1 MLPCRRGS
9 AARGLLL
16 WERFTTITT
25 SICKM
30 PTSSRQTDT
39 RTATTSIMNEHKRP
53 RSNKAKNDKDSILA
67 DAKNLLYILHP
78 AIQRMPKIE
87 RIEGAPVEMKRAT
100 QNIIR
105 HFSIAKECQE
115 VRQERIREMFGEFGI
130 LLANFEL
137 CIAQGLLTDSDKL
150 RIAIQLERIEEGVRK
165 WRNAARSLKRQE
177 QSQVGQ

>member
-1 MLPCRRGS
+1 
-9 AARGLLL
+9 
-16 WERFTTITT
+16 
-25 SICKM
+25 
-30 PTSSRQTDT
+30 
-39 RTATTSIMNEHKRP
+39 MNEHKKP
-53 RSNKAKNDKDSILA
+53 RGHKAHNDKDSILA
-67 DAKNLLYILHP
+67 DAKNVLHILYP

-87 RIEGAPVEMKRAT
+87 RIEGAPVEMKKAA

-137 CIAQGLLTDSDKL
+137 CIVQGLLTDKDKL
-150 RIAIQLERIEEGVRK
+150 SIAMQLERIEEGVRK

-177 QSQVGQ
+177 QQEVGTK

>member
-1 MLPCRRGS
+1 MNKYKKPRG
-9 AARGLLL
+9 
-16 WERFTTITT
+16 
-25 SICKM
+25 
-30 PTSSRQTDT
+30 
-39 RTATTSIMNEHKRP
+39 
-53 RSNKAKNDKDSILA
+53 NKAKRDKDSILA
-67 DAKNLLYILHP
+67 DAKNLLYVLYGC
-78 AIQRMPKIE
+78 IQRMPKIE

-100 QNIIR
+100 VQNIIR

-115 VRQERIREMFGEFGI
+115 VKQEHIREMFGEYGV

-150 RIAIQLERIEEGVRK
+150 RIAVQLERIEEGVRK